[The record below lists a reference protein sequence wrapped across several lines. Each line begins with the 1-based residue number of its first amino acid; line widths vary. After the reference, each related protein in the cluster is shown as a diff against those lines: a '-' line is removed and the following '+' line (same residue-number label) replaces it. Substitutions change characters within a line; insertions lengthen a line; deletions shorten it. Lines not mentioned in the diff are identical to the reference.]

1 MTKEEEERISGME
14 NVNLG
19 DNIQVELCDGTIM
32 RGEVIKV
39 GANHFV
45 LNEDR
50 IFGDWVFIY
59 FCNVSRIM
67 KL

>member
-1 MTKEEEERISGME
+1 MG

-19 DNIQVELCDGTIM
+19 DYIQVELCDGTM
-32 RGEVIKV
+32 MKGEVIRV

-59 FCNVSRIM
+59 FCNILRII

>member
-1 MTKEEEERISGME
+1 MG
-14 NVNLG
+14 NVSLG
-19 DNIQVELCDGTIM
+19 DYIEVELCDGTM
-32 RGEVIKV
+32 MKGEVIRV